1 MTIPARCAMA
11 FPGTCPPQRLLSGI
25 EKERTRVRGASG
37 WADSIALPQLAAG
50 GKTRPIPM
58 IIRSVGRRYLECI
71 PAAKLPGV
79 TADTIIEFIG
89 LSWVDE
95 VAFRG
100 ALDAHM
106 TSSPMSRL
114 RALNGTIDKVA
125 LPSAL
130 WRSVKRSAGVTKPE
144 FDQYFRGAK
153 CAFGIVVRRVWKLNP
168 ISLATLRQ
176 ARIRPPQS
184 YHYIDTSMA
193 IQLGKGI
200 TARPSVAKYVSGRDG
215 RLN

>member
-1 MTIPARCAMA
+1 
-11 FPGTCPPQRLLSGI
+11 
-25 EKERTRVRGASG
+25 
-37 WADSIALPQLAAG
+37 
-50 GKTRPIPM
+50 
-58 IIRSVGRRYLECI
+58 
-71 PAAKLPGV
+71 V

-114 RALNGTIDKVA
+114 QALNGTIDKVA

-153 CAFGIVVRRVWKLNP
+153 CAFGIVVPSTSKLPLHRHKYGHTVGQRNNR
-168 ISLATLRQ
+168 STVCRQ
-176 ARIRPPQS
+176 VR
-184 YHYIDTSMA
+184 
-193 IQLGKGI
+193 
-200 TARPSVAKYVSGRDG
+200 
-215 RLN
+215 